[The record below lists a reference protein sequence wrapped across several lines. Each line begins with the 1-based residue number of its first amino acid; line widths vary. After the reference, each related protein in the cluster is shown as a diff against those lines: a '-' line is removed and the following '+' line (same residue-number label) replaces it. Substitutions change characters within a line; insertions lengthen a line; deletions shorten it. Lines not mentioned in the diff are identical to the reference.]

1 MSNRIYYIMCSLI
14 QNSKLSRENF
24 VNNKK
29 KYNVYK
35 TKTNQ
40 QNFNHVISRKL
51 HTNSSDDILSFGK
64 PGGKGPKL
72 STFVMFITAI
82 SCYISANINK
92 KK

>member
-1 MSNRIYYIMCSLI
+1 MSNRTYYIMRSLI

-29 KYNVYK
+29 KYNLSK

-40 QNFNHVISRKL
+40 RNFNHVITRKL

-64 PGGKGPKL
+64 PGGNGPKL
-72 STFVMFITAI
+72 PTFVIFITAL
-82 SCYISANINK
+82 SCYISSNINK
-92 KK
+92 KR